1 MTNNSRLAP
10 EDSFP
15 DELHSLGDEAVEVL
29 NSKVHRQLDA
39 EYVDS
44 GEPHPE
50 TEFRLDELTEEL
62 DRRDDDAA
70 SGLVNQVRRLATG
83 NPQ

>member
-10 EDSFP
+10 EDPFP

-50 TEFRLDELTEEL
+50 TEFRLVELTEEL

-70 SGLVNQVRRLATG
+70 SERANPALGLAAG
-83 NPQ
+83 NSQ